1 MRRRSVRSL
10 DAWNLR
16 NERRPKDV
24 TRRDGRRDARVQSC
38 ERVVTSGERSSEDGP
53 GPHLVLAYAIRQ
65 THLRLGRD

>member
-1 MRRRSVRSL
+1 M
-10 DAWNLR
+10 R

-24 TRRDGRRDARVQSC
+24 TRRGGMRGARVQRSA
-38 ERVVTSGERSSEDGP
+38 RVVTSGERSSGDGP

>member
-24 TRRDGRRDARVQSC
+24 RMRGGRVQRG
-38 ERVVTSGERSSEDGP
+38 ERVVTSGERSSGDGP